1 MNNETNHRPEPQD
14 RCTEIFSDT
23 LRGYAGIQ
31 EVNYDYATGSLR
43 ASFDPR
49 LLSNERAIQVVNHAG
64 REASMRVAQCEA
76 RRARGEAACAQCAG
90 DLAKHLAHQYEAAAA
105 LPTAD
110 FRKNTLEVKLNT
122 TRLATNENIEV
133 ETTFLSPA
141 EKAKGPAGI
150 PVEKLEVA
158 FTIINAITALTAFLG
173 TSWGWNPTLIVGLYF
188 VAYATGGWFGLLA
201 SIEALKEKTLNV
213 DLLMILAALGAAAIG
228 QPAEGAILLFLF
240 SLSNTLQT
248 YAMDRSR
255 KAIEK
260 LLDLRP
266 AQATVRRGSRL
277 TTLPIEQLTLG
288 DIVLVR
294 PGERFPIDGEV
305 IDGTSDVNQATITGE
320 SMPVHKQVND
330 LVFAGTVNGTGSLEI
345 RVTRLAKDTTLARI
359 VKMVEDAQSSK
370 ANTQRLLDTFEQRY
384 AIFVLAAAVL
394 LIFVPWLALGQEFQP
409 TFYRAMTWLVV
420 ASPCALVIS
429 TPASILSAIA
439 NGARNGVLF
448 KGGVH
453 LEKTATLKVLAFD
466 KTGTLTNGTPTLT
479 AIQSFSDMKEDEIL
493 RLVAALESRSEHPL
507 AKAIVD
513 AAHKRTLGL
522 PQSTDFRAIPGQGV
536 EGNVESHHLWVG
548 NGRMFLE
555 RGVEIPASIKQKATE
570 LQEEGQTAMFIYSLT
585 SIHLSEG
592 EGQEVRGKFLG
603 LLAVADTLRED
614 AIEMITALKQAG
626 IEHVVMLTGD
636 NTKVAAK
643 IAQSAGVD
651 EFHADLLP
659 QDKVTVL
666 QSLQKKYGAVAMVGD
681 GVNDAPSLATADI
694 GIAMGG
700 AGTDVAIET
709 ADVVLMSDDLHKIPF
724 AIGLARQSRKVV
736 WQNLTFALG
745 VIVVLVASAFGAQLP
760 LPFGVVGHEGSTVL
774 VVLNGL
780 RLLAY
785 KA

>member
-1 MNNETNHRPEPQD
+1 MNSALPKKEV
-14 RCTEIFSDT
+14 RCTQIFSDT

-31 EVNYDYATGSLR
+31 EVDYDYESGKLKAVY
-43 ASFDPR
+43 DPR
-49 LLSNERAIQVVNHAG
+49 LIDNERALEVINNAG
-64 REASMRVAQCEA
+64 REASMRVAQCVAKRE
-76 RRARGEAACAQCAG
+76 RGEQACAECAG
-90 DLAKHLAHQYEAAAA
+90 ELATQLAHQYEIAATI
-105 LPTAD
+105 PTAT
-110 FRKNTLEVKLNT
+110 FRKNTLEVKLNAT
-122 TRLATNENIEV
+122 GTATNEIVDTEALSVNPP
-133 ETTFLSPA
+133 ET
-141 EKAKGPAGI
+141 EKKSAGI
-150 PVEKLEVA
+150 PIEQIEVA
-158 FTIINAITALTAFLG
+158 FTVLNAITALTAFIGAGL
-173 TSWGWNPTLIVGLYF
+173 GWNPALIFGLYF
-188 VAYATGGWFGLLA
+188 VSYATGGWFGLMA

-228 QPAEGAILLFLF
+228 QPAEGAMLLFLF
-240 SLSNTLQT
+240 SLSNTLQS

-266 AQATVRRGSRL
+266 KQATVRRGSRL
-277 TTLPIEQLTLG
+277 VTLPIEKLTLG
-288 DIVLVR
+288 DVVLVR

-305 IDGTSDVNQATITGE
+305 LSGVSDVDQATITGE
-320 SMPVHKQVND
+320 SMPVHKQEND

-359 VKMVEDAQSSK
+359 VKMVEEAQSTK
-370 ANTQRLLDTFEQRY
+370 ANTQQMLDTFEQRY

-394 LIFVPWLALGQEFQP
+394 LIFVPWLILGHAFQP

-466 KTGTLTNGTPTLT
+466 KTGTLTSGKPTL
-479 AIQSFSDMKEDEIL
+479 ASLFSFSDTKEDELL

-507 AKAIVD
+507 AKAIVQ
-513 AAHKRTLGL
+513 AAHVRDLNL
-522 PQSTDFRAIPGQGV
+522 PPSMEFRAILGQGV
-536 EGNVESHHLWVG
+536 EGVVETRHLWIG
-548 NGRMFLE
+548 NERMFIE
-555 RGVEIPASIKQKATE
+555 RDVQIPAGIMQKSSE
-570 LQEEGQTAMFIYSLT
+570 MQEEGQTAMFVYDAKSQT
-585 SIHLSEG
+585 
-592 EGQEVRGKFLG
+592 FLG
-603 LLAVADTLRED
+603 LLGVADTLRED
-614 AIEMITALKQAG
+614 AVEMIKALKAIG
-626 IEHVVMLTGD
+626 IEHIVMLTGD
-636 NTKVAAK
+636 NAKVAKK
-643 IAQSAGVD
+643 IAARAGVD

-666 QSLQKKYGAVAMVGD
+666 KSLQKKYGPVAMVGD

-709 ADVVLMSDDLHKIPF
+709 ADVVLMSDDLRKIPF
-724 AIGLARQSRKVV
+724 SIGLARQARKVV
-736 WQNLTFALG
+736 WQNLTFSLS
-745 VIVVLVASAFGAQLP
+745 VIVLLVAGAFGAELALP
-760 LPFGVVGHEGSTVL
+760 LGVVGHEGSTVL

-780 RLLAY
+780 RLLGY
-785 KA
+785 K

>member
-1 MNNETNHRPEPQD
+1 MNSTLPKKET
-14 RCTEIFSDT
+14 RCTEILSDT

-31 EVNYDYATGSLR
+31 EVDYDYTNGNLKAV
-43 ASFDPR
+43 FDPR
-49 LLSNERAIQVVNHAG
+49 LISSERALEVVNNAG
-64 REASMRVAQCEA
+64 REASMRVAQCAAKRE
-76 RRARGEAACAQCAG
+76 RGEEACAQCAG
-90 DLAKHLAHQYEAAAA
+90 ELAEQLAHQYEAAAT
-105 LPTAD
+105 LPVAN
-110 FRKNTLEVKLNT
+110 FRKNTLEVKLNAP
-122 TRLATNENIEV
+122 RLATSENVEV
-133 ETTFLSPA
+133 EATFLN
-141 EKAKGPAGI
+141 PAGVEKKSPVI
-150 PVEKLEVA
+150 PVEKVEVA
-158 FTIINAITALTAFLG
+158 FTVINALTALTAFIGAGLG
-173 TSWGWNPTLIVGLYF
+173 WDPSLIFGLYF
-188 VAYATGGWFGLLA
+188 VSYVTGGWFGVMA

-228 QPAEGAILLFLF
+228 QPAEGATLLFLF

-277 TTLPIEQLTLG
+277 ISLPIEQLTLG

-305 IDGTSDVNQATITGE
+305 TSGESDVNQATITGE
-320 SMPVHKQVND
+320 SMPVHKQMND

-359 VKMVEDAQSSK
+359 VKMVEDAQATK
-370 ANTQRLLDTFEQRY
+370 ANTQQILDTFEQKY

-394 LIFVPWLALGQEFQP
+394 LIFVPWLLLGHAFQP

-466 KTGTLTNGTPTLT
+466 KTGTLTSGKPALT
-479 AIQSFSDMKEDEIL
+479 ELHTFGDIKEDEML

-507 AKAIVD
+507 AKAIVQ
-513 AAHKRTLGL
+513 AAHSRDLSL
-522 PQSTDFRAIPGQGV
+522 PPSMDFRAIPGQGV
-536 EGNVESHHLWVG
+536 EGTVDSHHLWIG
-548 NGRMFLE
+548 NERMFVE
-555 RGVEIPASIKQKATE
+555 RDVNIPAEILSKAGTM
-570 LQEEGQTAMFIYSLT
+570 QDEGQTAMFVY
-585 SIHLSEG
+585 
-592 EGQEVRGKFLG
+592 EVKTQKFLG
-603 LLAVADTLRED
+603 LLGVADTLRED
-614 AIEMITALKQAG
+614 AVEMVKTLKAAG

-643 IAQSAGVD
+643 IAARAGVD

-666 QSLQKKYGAVAMVGD
+666 KSLQKKYGPVAMVGD

-724 AIGLARQSRKVV
+724 SIGLARQARKVV
-736 WQNLTFALG
+736 WQNLTFAMA
-745 VIVVLVASAFGAQLP
+745 VIVLLVAGAFGADLALP
-760 LPFGVVGHEGSTVL
+760 LGVVGHEGSTVL

-780 RLLAY
+780 RLLGF
-785 KA
+785 K

>member
-1 MNNETNHRPEPQD
+1 MKSALPKNET
-14 RCTEIFSDT
+14 RCTEILSDT

-31 EVNYDYATGSLR
+31 EVDYDYANGSLK
-43 ASFDPR
+43 AVFDPR
-49 LLSNERAIQVVNHAG
+49 LISNERALEVVNNAG
-64 REASMRVAQCEA
+64 REASMRVAQCAAKRE
-76 RRARGEAACAQCAG
+76 RGEEACAQCAG
-90 DLAKHLAHQYEAAAA
+90 ELAVQLAHQYEVAASV
-105 LPTAD
+105 PTAN
-110 FRKNTLEVKLNT
+110 FRKNTLEVKLNAP
-122 TRLATNENIEV
+122 RLDTSENVEV
-133 ETTFLSPA
+133 EATFLNQGGT
-141 EKAKGPAGI
+141 EKKSAVI
-150 PVEKLEVA
+150 SVEKIEVA
-158 FTIINAITALTAFLG
+158 FTVINALTALTAFIGVGL
-173 TSWGWNPTLIVGLYF
+173 GWNPTLIFGLYL
-188 VAYATGGWFGLLA
+188 VSYVTGGWFGVMA

-228 QPAEGAILLFLF
+228 QPAEGATLLFLF

-277 TTLPIEQLTLG
+277 ISLPIEQLMLG

-305 IDGTSDVNQATITGE
+305 TSGEADVNQATITGE
-320 SMPVHKQVND
+320 SMPVHKQMND

-359 VKMVEDAQSSK
+359 VKMVEDAQATK
-370 ANTQRLLDTFEQRY
+370 ANTQQMLDTFEQKY

-394 LIFVPWLALGQEFQP
+394 LIFVPWLLLGHAFQP

-466 KTGTLTNGTPTLT
+466 KTGTLTSGKPAMTGLQT
-479 AIQSFSDMKEDEIL
+479 FGDMKEDEML

-507 AKAIVD
+507 AKAIVQ
-513 AAHKRTLGL
+513 AAHARDLNL
-522 PQSTDFRAIPGQGV
+522 PPSMDFRAIPGQGV
-536 EGNVESHHLWVG
+536 EGTVDSHHLWIG
-548 NGRMFLE
+548 NERMFFE
-555 RGVEIPASIKQKATE
+555 RDVNIPADILTKASAM
-570 LQEEGQTAMFIYSLT
+570 QEEGQTAMFVY
-585 SIHLSEG
+585 
-592 EGQEVRGKFLG
+592 EVKSQKFLG
-603 LLAVADTLRED
+603 LLGVADTLRED
-614 AIEMITALKQAG
+614 AVEMIKALKAAG

-643 IAQSAGVD
+643 IAARAGVD

-666 QSLQKKYGAVAMVGD
+666 KSLQKKYGPVAMVGD

-709 ADVVLMSDDLHKIPF
+709 ADVVLMSDDLRKIPF
-724 AIGLARQSRKVV
+724 SINLARQARKVV
-736 WQNLTFALG
+736 WQNLTFSMA
-745 VIVVLVASAFGAQLP
+745 VIVLLVAGAFGADLALP
-760 LPFGVVGHEGSTVL
+760 LGVVGHEGSTVL

-780 RLLAY
+780 RLLGFRA
-785 KA
+785 

>member
-1 MNNETNHRPEPQD
+1 MKSALPKNET
-14 RCTEIFSDT
+14 RCTEILSDT

-31 EVNYDYATGSLR
+31 EVDYDYANGSLK
-43 ASFDPR
+43 AVFDPR
-49 LLSNERAIQVVNHAG
+49 LISNERALEVVNNAG
-64 REASMRVAQCEA
+64 REASMRVAQCAAKRE
-76 RRARGEAACAQCAG
+76 RGEEACAQCAG
-90 DLAKHLAHQYEAAAA
+90 ELAVQLAHQYEVAASV
-105 LPTAD
+105 PTAN
-110 FRKNTLEVKLNT
+110 FRKNTLEVKLNAP
-122 TRLATNENIEV
+122 RLDTSENVEV
-133 ETTFLSPA
+133 EATFLNQGGT
-141 EKAKGPAGI
+141 EKKSAVI
-150 PVEKLEVA
+150 SVEKIEVA
-158 FTIINAITALTAFLG
+158 FTVVNALTALTAFIGVGL
-173 TSWGWNPTLIVGLYF
+173 GWNPTLIFGLYL
-188 VAYATGGWFGLLA
+188 VSYVTGGWFGVMA

-228 QPAEGAILLFLF
+228 QPAEGATLLFLF

-277 TTLPIEQLTLG
+277 ISLPIEQLMLG

-305 IDGTSDVNQATITGE
+305 TSGEADVNQATITGE
-320 SMPVHKQVND
+320 SMPVHKQMND

-359 VKMVEDAQSSK
+359 VKMVEDAQATK
-370 ANTQRLLDTFEQRY
+370 ANTQQMLDTFEQKY

-394 LIFVPWLALGQEFQP
+394 LIFVPWLLLGHAFQP

-466 KTGTLTNGTPTLT
+466 KTGTLTSGKPAMTGLQT
-479 AIQSFSDMKEDEIL
+479 FGDMKEDEML

-507 AKAIVD
+507 AKAIVQ
-513 AAHKRTLGL
+513 AAHARDLNL
-522 PQSTDFRAIPGQGV
+522 PPSMDFRAIPGQGV
-536 EGNVESHHLWVG
+536 EGTVDSHHLWIG
-548 NGRMFLE
+548 NERMFFE
-555 RGVEIPASIKQKATE
+555 RDVNIPADILTKASAM
-570 LQEEGQTAMFIYSLT
+570 QEEGQTAMFVY
-585 SIHLSEG
+585 
-592 EGQEVRGKFLG
+592 EVKSQKFLG
-603 LLAVADTLRED
+603 LLGVADTLRED
-614 AIEMITALKQAG
+614 AVEMIKALKAAG

-643 IAQSAGVD
+643 IAARAGVD

-666 QSLQKKYGAVAMVGD
+666 KSLQKKYGPVAMVGD

-709 ADVVLMSDDLHKIPF
+709 ADVVLMSDDLRKIPF
-724 AIGLARQSRKVV
+724 SINLARQARKVV
-736 WQNLTFALG
+736 WQNLTFSMA
-745 VIVVLVASAFGAQLP
+745 VIVLLVAGAFGADLALP
-760 LPFGVVGHEGSTVL
+760 LGVVGHEGSTVL

-780 RLLAY
+780 RLLGFRA
-785 KA
+785 